1 MKVKHLMV
9 DAYEVETAILRY
21 LAEQGSWASE
31 ELFRSLSRFTLN
43 QVFFAT
49 DRLSGTGESAI
60 AIRPGVTIPSQQ
72 QVLALTMRS
81 APWLIG

>member
-1 MKVKHLMV
+1 MV

-21 LAEQGSWASE
+21 LAEQGSRTSE
-31 ELFRSLSRFTLN
+31 ELFRSLSHFTLN
-43 QVFFAT
+43 QVFFAI
-49 DRLSGTGESAI
+49 DRLSRDGESAFDI
-60 AIRPGVTIPSQQ
+60 LPSLTISSQQ

>member
-1 MKVKHLMV
+1 MV
-9 DAYEVETAILRY
+9 DASEVEAAIPRHV
-21 LAEQGSWASE
+21 AEQGSCASE
-31 ELFRSLSRFTLN
+31 ELFRSRSLSHFTLN

-60 AIRPGVTIPSQQ
+60 AIRPGMTISSQQ

>member
-1 MKVKHLMV
+1 MV
-9 DAYEVETAILRY
+9 DAYEVETAILRHV
-21 LAEQGSWASE
+21 AEQGSCTSE
-31 ELFRSLSRFTLN
+31 ELFRSLSHFTLN

-49 DRLSGTGESAI
+49 DRLSGTGESAFDI
-60 AIRPGVTIPSQQ
+60 LPGVTISSQQ